1 MKAVVFSEF
10 GGPEVLRLVD
20 RPDPEPRAGEVRL
33 AVGAAAVHPFDL
45 LTRAGAIVRAGMVP
59 APEDGF
65 EWGLGWDCV
74 GRIDAVGD
82 EVDLRVGEQVLGMQP
97 AIAVPAGAHAERVVL
112 AAGSVAPAPQGVEPT
127 RAATLPLDGLTALAA
142 LEAGALTPD
151 SHLLVLGGAGGI
163 GWFAVQLA
171 LRAGLRVTATAG
183 EADAAGLRALGA
195 EVVDRSSLPRAVD
208 AVLDTP
214 GTGAEAL
221 APVRDGGTLITVAGP
236 VAGDRGI
243 RSVQVRV
250 SQLDRRAERLSD
262 LASLAATGELVLPA
276 VLAVPLADVAV
287 AHRRLAAGGVGGRLV
302 LVP

>member
-10 GGPEVLRLVD
+10 GGPEVLRLAD
-20 RPDPEPRAGEVRL
+20 RPDPQPRAGEVRV
-33 AVGAAAVHPFDL
+33 AVEAAAVHPFDL
-45 LTRAGAIVRAGMVP
+45 LTRAGAIVRSGMVP

-74 GRIDAVGD
+74 GRIDAVGSG
-82 EVDLRVGEQVLGMQP
+82 VDRRIGERVLGMQP
-97 AIAVPAGAHAERVVL
+97 AIAVPTGAHAERVVL
-112 AAGSVAPAPQGVEPT
+112 SAGSLAPAPAGVAIPQ
-127 RAATLPLDGLTALAA
+127 AATLPLDGLTALAA
-142 LEAGALTPD
+142 VEAAELPPD

-183 EADAAGLRALGA
+183 EADAADLRALGA
-195 EVVDRSSLPRAVD
+195 EVVDRHSLPRGVD

-214 GTGAEAL
+214 GTGAAAL
-221 APVRDGGTLITVAGP
+221 APIRDHGTVVTVAGP
-236 VAGDRGI
+236 VGGDRGI
-243 RSVQVRV
+243 RSLQARV
-250 SQLDRRAERLSD
+250 SQLERRAERLAELSSLVASRE
-262 LASLAATGELVLPA
+262 LALPVALV
-276 VLAVPLADVAV
+276 VPLAEVAN